1 MYDAQVQVEI
11 AYIIPADLTFKLHI
25 ESSDVKIGGDD
36 DVLPSMI
43 WVRVAVLQGED
54 FVL

>member
-11 AYIIPADLTFKLHI
+11 AYIIPADLTFKLHF
-25 ESSDVKIGGDD
+25 EFSDVKIGGD

-43 WVRVAVLQGED
+43 WVRVAALQGND
-54 FVL
+54 FFL